1 MKALAL
7 RVRGPLYSS
16 KSAPRELLSYQV
28 AICPPLPL
36 PAALLG
42 ALIRAYA
49 RLDRSVSKDKVDKAA
64 VEYLERFKKYGI
76 SATCKLSSDSSLI
89 KGAILLKRFRT
100 LEATPPKGEEKSDAM
115 RREYIFH
122 NKLDI
127 FYLFDSPPDDF
138 KKIEQAG
145 YLIDRMG
152 DTESLITVEEIITV
166 NNQNPVNDREVEINT
181 VTPFDLLDEHPS
193 NGMIWNGLAES
204 IYPGREARPGAF
216 VLPLETRVSK
226 GSEYFVGCSFQAK
239 IKEGVNVHSFEF
251 KGETITVIS
260 WAAQQI
266 TYKTEQRKKTKDG
279 RGKGK
284 RNF

>member
-1 MKALAL
+1 MKVLAL

-16 KSAPRELLSYQV
+16 KSAPKELLSYQV

-49 RLDRSVSKDKVDKAA
+49 RLDRDVSKDKVDEAA
-64 VEYLERFKKYGI
+64 VEYLQRLKEYGI
-76 SATCKLSSDSSLI
+76 SATCKLSPGSSLI
-89 KGAILLKRFRT
+89 KGAVLLKRFRT

-115 RREYIFH
+115 RREYVFH

-127 FYLFDSPPDDF
+127 FYLFDSPPHDF

-145 YLIDRMG
+145 YLIDRIG

-166 NNQNPVNDREVEINT
+166 SNQNLINGREVEINT
-181 VTPFDLLDEHPS
+181 IVPFDLLDEHLS
-193 NGMIWNGLAES
+193 NGMLWRGLAES
-204 IYPGREARPGAF
+204 VYPGEKAKPGVF
-216 VLPLETRVSK
+216 VLPLETKVFR

-239 IKEGVNVHSFEF
+239 IKEGVNVHRFEF
-251 KGETITVIS
+251 KGETITVV
-260 WAAQQI
+260 
-266 TYKTEQRKKTKDG
+266 
-279 RGKGK
+279 
-284 RNF
+284 N

>member
-1 MKALAL
+1 
-7 RVRGPLYSS
+7 LYSS
-16 KSAPRELLSYQV
+16 KSAPKELLSYQV

-49 RLDRSVSKDKVDKAA
+49 RLDRDVSKDKVDEAA
-64 VEYLERFKKYGI
+64 VEYLQRLKEYGI
-76 SATCKLSSDSSLI
+76 SATCKLSPGSSLI
-89 KGAILLKRFRT
+89 KGAVLLKRFRT

-115 RREYIFH
+115 RREYVFH

-127 FYLFDSPPDDF
+127 FYLFDSPPHDF

-145 YLIDRMG
+145 YLIDRIG

-166 NNQNPVNDREVEINT
+166 SNQNPVDDQKVEINT

-204 IYPGREARPGAF
+204 IYPIYPGREAKPGVF
-216 VLPLETRVSK
+216 VLPLETKVSK

-239 IKEGVNVHSFEF
+239 IKEGVNVHRFEF
-251 KGETITVIS
+251 KGETITVV
-260 WAAQQI
+260 
-266 TYKTEQRKKTKDG
+266 
-279 RGKGK
+279 
-284 RNF
+284 N